1 MVQPVNPRVAR
12 ENAPFPLAALGIDAD
27 LFKAALLWMAIGAS
41 GLAVGLALGVLF
53 APRSGEETRERL
65 AASVNRLGE
74 ELQRVAEVKA
84 GAA

>member
-1 MVQPVNPRVAR
+1 MAQPSNPRVMR
-12 ENAPFPLAALGIDAD
+12 ENGASPLALLGIDSD
-27 LFKAALLWMAIGAS
+27 LVKAALLWAAIGAS

-53 APRSGEETRERL
+53 APRSGNETRERL

-74 ELQRVAEVKA
+74 ELQRAAEAKV